1 MKKKTSD
8 DTSKTSQ
15 FDMILFEA
23 VRDGLS
29 SIGSSI
35 PPAVLPYFK
44 RKGSIGPGGVI
55 NDPEAFHENLK
66 EIFGFG
72 SKLIENKILELL
84 YTKLGISVE
93 NENNHSFPEKIEN
106 LQRTLGSTKTRAA
119 VFEPVKLQY

>member
-1 MKKKTSD
+1 MKKKTRPAN
-8 DTSKTSQ
+8 SKTSQ
-15 FDMILFEA
+15 FNAILFDA

-29 SIGSSI
+29 SIGTSI
-35 PPAVLPYFK
+35 PLAVLPYLE
-44 RKGSIGPGGVI
+44 RKGLIGPGSVI

-84 YTKLGISVE
+84 SIKLGISVE
-93 NENNHSFPEKIEN
+93 NENDHSFPERIEN
-106 LQRTLGSTKTRAA
+106 LQRTLTSTKTGTA

>member
-8 DTSKTSQ
+8 TTNKTSQ
-15 FDMILFEA
+15 FNTMLFEA

-29 SIGSSI
+29 SIGTSI
-35 PPAVLPYFK
+35 PPAVLPYFE
-44 RKGSIGPGGVI
+44 RKGAIGPGTVI

-84 YTKLGISVE
+84 YTKLEISPE
-93 NENNHSFPEKIEN
+93 SENNHSFPEKIEN
-106 LQRTLGSTKTRAA
+106 LQRMLASTRTRTA
-119 VFEPVKLQY
+119 VFEHVNIKY